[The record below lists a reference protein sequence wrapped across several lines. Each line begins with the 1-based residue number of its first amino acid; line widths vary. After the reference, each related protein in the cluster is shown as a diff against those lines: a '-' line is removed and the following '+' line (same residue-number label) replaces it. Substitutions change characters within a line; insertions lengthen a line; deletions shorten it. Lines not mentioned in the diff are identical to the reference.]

1 MTKKGIDI
9 SEHQGN
15 VNFNKVKNDGIQFLI
30 LRQGVRK
37 RADYKF
43 FQYVQQATE
52 AGIPIYGVYHFSY
65 ALSIQDAIEEA
76 KVCIANVQYALSIQD
91 AIEETK
97 ICIANVQQAELEKE
111 DITIFYDF
119 EYDTVDDASE
129 HGIHLGK
136 TECIA
141 FTRAFCDYIQSQGY
155 KAGIYTNLD
164 YYNRMYDAATISLYD
179 FWLAQY
185 NNGATPK
192 FNCQF
197 HQYSSS
203 GRVNG
208 INGNVDMNLYYGEK
222 QKRQEKTTPRG
233 TSAEDILNVM
243 RSWIGK
249 SLPAGTHKDIIDLY
263 NSHKPLAMGY
273 AVTYSDDYCD
283 TTISAAFIKCNAVDL
298 IGGTQCGVERHIN
311 IFKNKGIWQE
321 DGSVKPQP
329 GWIITYN
336 WDDGTQPN
344 DGWADHIGIVQSV
357 NGNIITTI
365 EGNING
371 GVVGRS
377 TLQVANGFIRGYAIP
392 KYAEAGSSNSKPS
405 TPTTSPTPQSKKSA
419 IQIAKEVI
427 QGINGWGNGDER
439 ITKLAA
445 AGYNPTQIQN
455 KINELLGYSIVN
467 NKENDLIATS
477 PNKFTYS
484 KGVSPNRVPYF
495 VAQVTADSLYVRSW
509 AGMEYSPIKTWPI
522 LGYSNLIDVCDS
534 IQDKN
539 GETWYYIRIDGSIYG
554 FSKAEFIQ
562 QI

>member
-1 MTKKGIDI
+1 MAIKGIDI

-15 VNFNKVKNDGIQFLI
+15 INFNKVKNDGIQFLI
-30 LRQGVRK
+30 SRQGVRK

-43 FQYVQQATE
+43 FEYVQQATE

-65 ALSIQDAIEEA
+65 ALSVQDAIEEA
-76 KVCIANVQYALSIQD
+76 KVCIANVQ
-91 AIEETK
+91 
-97 ICIANVQQAELEKE
+97 QAGLNKNN
-111 DITIFYDF
+111 ITIFYDF
-119 EYDTVDDASE
+119 QYDTVDDARDE
-129 HGIHLGK
+129 HGVNLGK

-164 YYNRMYDAATISLYD
+164 YYNRMYDAATISLYS

-192 FNCQF
+192 FNCQY

-208 INGNVDMNLYYGEK
+208 INGNVDMNLYYGAK
-222 QKRQEKTTPRG
+222 QEQKQQEKPVIKR

-243 RSWIGK
+243 RNWIGK
-249 SLPAGTHKDIIDLY
+249 SRPAGTHRDIIDLY

-283 TTISAAFIKCNAVDL
+283 TTVSAAFIKCNAVDL

-311 IFKNKGIWQE
+311 IFKNKGIWQQ

-371 GVVGRS
+371 GVVGRT

-392 KYAEAGSSNSKPS
+392 KYAAAGSSNSNSS
-405 TPTTSPTPQSKKSA
+405 TPAIIPTPQSKKS
-419 IQIAKEVI
+419 ITQIAKEVI

-439 ITKLAA
+439 ITKLAT
-445 AGYNPTQIQN
+445 AGYNPTQVQN

-467 NKENDLIATS
+467 NKEDDLIAKFS
-477 PNKFTYS
+477 DKFTYS
-484 KGVSPNRVPYF
+484 KGVTPNRVPYF
-495 VAQVTADSLYVRSW
+495 VAQVIVDALYVRSW
-509 AGMEYSPIKTWPI
+509 AGTEYSPIKSWPI
-522 LGYSNLIDVCDS
+522 LGYSNLVDVCDS

-539 GETWYYIRIDGSIYG
+539 GETWYYIRIDGRIYG
-554 FSKAEFIQ
+554 FSKAEFLQ
-562 QI
+562 QV

>member
-1 MTKKGIDI
+1 MSIKGIDI

-15 VNFNKVKNDGIQFLI
+15 VNFNKVKNSGIQFLI

-52 AGIPIYGVYHFSY
+52 ADIPIYGVYHFCY

-76 KVCIANVQYALSIQD
+76 KVCIANIQK
-91 AIEETK
+91 AG
-97 ICIANVQQAELEKE
+97 LEKE
-111 DITIFYDF
+111 DIIVFYDF

-129 HGIHLGK
+129 HGVHLGK

-141 FTRAFCDYIQSQGY
+141 FTRAFCDYVQSQGY
-155 KAGIYTNLD
+155 KAGVYTNLD
-164 YYNRMYDAATISLYD
+164 YYNRMYDTATISLYT

-192 FNCQF
+192 FNCQY

-208 INGNVDMNLYYGEK
+208 INGNVDMNLYYSAK
-222 QKRQEKTTPRG
+222 QEQKQQVKTVTKG
-233 TSAEDILNVM
+233 TTVEDILNVM
-243 RSWIGK
+243 RGWIGK
-249 SLPAGTHKDIIDLY
+249 SRPAGTHRDIIDLY

-283 TTISAAFIKCNAVDL
+283 TTVSAAFIKCNAVDL

-371 GVVGRS
+371 GVVGRT

-392 KYAEAGSSNSKPS
+392 KYAAAGSSSSKPS
-405 TPTTSPTPQSKKSA
+405 TPVTTPTPQSKKN
-419 IQIAKEVI
+419 ITQIAKEVI

-439 ITKLAA
+439 VTKLAA
-445 AGYNPTQIQN
+445 AGYNPTQVQN
-455 KINELLGYSIVN
+455 KINELLGYSIAN

-477 PNKFTYS
+477 PNRFTYS
-484 KGVSPNRVPYF
+484 KGVTPNRVPYF

-509 AGMEYSPIKTWPI
+509 AGTEYSPIKSWPI
-522 LGYSNLIDVCDS
+522 LGYSNLVDVCDS

-539 GETWYYIRIDGSIYG
+539 GETWYYIRIDGRIYG
-554 FSKAEFIQ
+554 FSKAEFFEQ
-562 QI
+562 V

>member
-1 MTKKGIDI
+1 MSMKGIDI

-15 VNFNKVKNDGIQFLI
+15 VDFNKVKKSGIQFII

-43 FQYVQQATE
+43 FQYVEQIKKVN
-52 AGIPIYGVYHFSY
+52 IPIFGVYHFCY
-65 ALSIQDAIEEA
+65 ALSVPDAVEEA
-76 KVCIANVQYALSIQD
+76 KACIANIQK
-91 AIEETK
+91 AGLK
-97 ICIANVQQAELEKE
+97 KE
-111 DITIFYDF
+111 NIVIFYDF
-119 EYDTVDDASE
+119 EYDTVDDARDQ
-129 HGIHLGK
+129 HNIYLGK

-141 FTRAFCDYIQSQGY
+141 FTRAFCDYAQSQGY

-164 YYNRMYDAATISLYD
+164 YYNRMYDTATINKYE

-192 FNCQF
+192 FNCQY
-197 HQYSSS
+197 HQYSST

-208 INGNVDMNLYYGEK
+208 INGGVDMNLYYGAKKEQK
-222 QKRQEKTTPRG
+222 QQEKIVTKGTT
-233 TSAEDILNVM
+233 AEDILNVM

-249 SLPAGTHKDIIDLY
+249 SRPAGTHRDIIDLY
-263 NSHKPLAMGY
+263 NSHKPLAVGY

-283 TTISAAFIKCNAVDL
+283 TTVSAAFIKCNAVDL

-321 DGSVKPQP
+321 DGSIKPQP

-371 GVVGRS
+371 GVVART

-392 KYAEAGSSNSKPS
+392 KYAESSSSNSNSS
-405 TPTTSPTPQSKKSA
+405 TPAVTPTPQPKKS
-419 IQIAKEVI
+419 ITQIAKEVI

-439 ITKLAA
+439 VTKLAA
-445 AGYNPTQIQN
+445 AGYNPTQVQN
-455 KINELLGYSIVN
+455 KVNELLGYSIVN

-477 PNKFTYS
+477 RNKFTYS
-484 KGVSPNRVPYF
+484 KGTVPNRMPYF
-495 VAQVTADSLYVRSW
+495 VAKVITDALYVRSW
-509 AGMEYSPIKTWPI
+509 AGTEYSPIKSWPL
-522 LGYSNLIDVCDS
+522 LGRDNLVDVCDS

-539 GETWYYIRIDGSIYG
+539 GETWYYIRIDGRIYG
-554 FSKAEFIQ
+554 FSKAEFFK